1 MTSTVRV
8 LLPAHLRLLAKCDA
22 EVPLDI
28 EGQVTQ
34 CAVLDALEA
43 QFPMLVGTIRDRETK
58 RRRAFVRFFA
68 CEEDISNEPIDAPL
82 PEKVARGEEL
92 FMVIGALAGG

>member
-8 LLPAHLRLLAKCDA
+8 LLPAHLRLLAKCGA
-22 EVPLDI
+22 EVPLEID
-28 EGQVTQ
+28 EPVTQ

-43 QFPMLVGTIRDRETK
+43 QFPMLQGTIRDHTTK

-82 PEKVARGEEL
+82 PEKVANGEEL

>member
-1 MTSTVRV
+1 MTCTVRV
-8 LLPAHLRLLAKCDA
+8 LLPAHLRLLAKCEA
-22 EVPLDI
+22 ETPL
-28 EGQVTQ
+28 EVEEPVTQ

-43 QFPMLVGTIRDRETK
+43 RFPMLRGTVRDHTTK

-68 CEEDISNEPIDAPL
+68 CEEDLSNEPIDAPL
-82 PEKVARGEEL
+82 PEKVARGEEP

>member
-8 LLPAHLRLLAKCDA
+8 LLPAHLRLLAKCGA
-22 EVPLDI
+22 EVPLEI
-28 EGQVTQ
+28 QGPVTQ
-34 CAVLDALEA
+34 CAVLDELEA

-68 CEEDISNEPIDAPL
+68 CEEDLSNEPIDAPL
-82 PEKVARGEEL
+82 PDKVARGEEL

>member
-22 EVPLDI
+22 EVPLEI
-28 EGQVTQ
+28 EGPVTQ
-34 CAVLDALEA
+34 LSVLDALEA
-43 QFPMLVGTIRDRETK
+43 KFPMLQGTIRDHTTK

-68 CEEDISNEPIDAPL
+68 SEEDLSNEPIDAPL
-82 PEKVARGEEL
+82 PAKVASGEEL

>member
-8 LLPAHLRLLAKCDA
+8 LLPAHLRLLAKCGA
-22 EVPLDI
+22 EVPLEI
-28 EGQVTQ
+28 TGPVTQ

-43 QFPMLVGTIRDRETK
+43 QFPMLQGTIRDHTTK

-68 CEEDISNEPIDAPL
+68 CEKDISNEPIDAPL
-82 PEKVARGEEL
+82 PDKIASGKEL